1 MDALSK
7 KHIVNAQKQMSWVLL
22 LSAFTLIVSVVA
34 IGLGSSQNLDFF
46 TTLKIVFG
54 IESAGELEAA
64 IIWELRFPRILMAIV
79 GGATLAIAGSLMQGS
94 LGNPLVSPLTLGVA
108 SGAALGA
115 ALAIILDFSIVSNS
129 NLAIVFN
136 AFLFSL
142 IVVAIIIQLGNYRSV
157 SAESYILVGIA
168 ITFIAGAI
176 VSTMQYFAT
185 DAQLSQ
191 LAHWSFGSLSR
202 PTLVNTLWVSVA
214 LVGLLPFA
222 FQKAWDLNTL
232 ALGGDD
238 FAISTGVDPVKTR
251 KHILILSAFMTSTV
265 IAFTGL
271 IGFVGLAA
279 PHMGRLIVGN
289 DYRKLIPCSAIFGAL
304 LMLFADTVGR
314 IAFAPI
320 VLPVGIM
327 LSVIGGPFFMYLLLK
342 NRGLGH

>member
-46 TTLKIVFG
+46 TTLKILFG
-54 IESAGELEAA
+54 IESAGKLEAA

-142 IVVAIIIQLGNYRSV
+142 IVVAKYCMVDTMAPAIKV
-157 SAESYILVGIA
+157 IA
-168 ITFIAGAI
+168 I
-176 VSTMQYFAT
+176 
-185 DAQLSQ
+185 
-191 LAHWSFGSLSR
+191 
-202 PTLVNTLWVSVA
+202 PT
-214 LVGLLPFA
+214 
-222 FQKAWDLNTL
+222 
-232 ALGGDD
+232 
-238 FAISTGVDPVKTR
+238 R
-251 KHILILSAFMTSTV
+251 M
-265 IAFTGL
+265 
-271 IGFVGLAA
+271 
-279 PHMGRLIVGN
+279 
-289 DYRKLIPCSAIFGAL
+289 
-304 LMLFADTVGR
+304 
-314 IAFAPI
+314 
-320 VLPVGIM
+320 
-327 LSVIGGPFFMYLLLK
+327 
-342 NRGLGH
+342 

>member
-7 KHIVNAQKQMSWVLL
+7 KHIVNAQKQMSWVLF

-46 TTLKIVFG
+46 TTLKILFG